1 MSYFSGDKKNVGI
14 NVIFSR
20 LVHKMK
26 RLEDAKFEINHSHYK
41 YIKFKFVNLMGD
53 NKDLHELLGFTGY
66 FLSEILCRFC
76 YATSAERNCQTTEQS
91 LYMRDKKDI

>member
-1 MSYFSGDKKNVGI
+1 
-14 NVIFSR
+14 
-20 LVHKMK
+20 MK

-76 YATSAERNCQTTEQS
+76 YATLAERNCQTTEQS